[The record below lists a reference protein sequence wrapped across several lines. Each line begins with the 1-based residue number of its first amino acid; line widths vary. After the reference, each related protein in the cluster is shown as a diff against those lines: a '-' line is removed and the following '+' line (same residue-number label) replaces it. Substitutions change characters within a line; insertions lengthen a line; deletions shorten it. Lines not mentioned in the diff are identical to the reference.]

1 LTSNIFAFVRLTSN
15 DTSAVMKRLRFQ
27 AFGFQRKVSV
37 LVRLARRP
45 APAAVVALRL
55 AILMP
60 EKMIRE
66 EDSGQ
71 LKEEK

>member
-1 LTSNIFAFVRLTSN
+1 
-15 DTSAVMKRLRFQ
+15 MKRLRFQ